1 MNDEARPTLS
11 ALQAWASGVMAG
23 NDSGTGSGSEA
34 DMDGEIDRAPG
45 QARYD
50 PADVISVF
58 MGARESGKHRDAQ
71 AKRNPVRLRWGR
83 SQPS

>member
-1 MNDEARPTLS
+1 MNDEERPTPS

-23 NDSGTGSGSEA
+23 SGGARETEGQA
-34 DMDGEIDRAPG
+34 DVDRAPG
-45 QARYD
+45 QAQYD

-58 MGARESGKHRDAQ
+58 MGARESAKERDSEA
-71 AKRNPVRLRWGR
+71 RRHPVRLRRGR

>member
-1 MNDEARPTLS
+1 MNDEARPTPS

-23 NDSGTGSGSEA
+23 KGGSGPEVDA
-34 DMDGEIDRAPG
+34 DVDRAPG
-45 QARYD
+45 QAQYD

-58 MGARESGKHRDAQ
+58 MGARESAKQRDAQ
-71 AKRNPVRLRWGR
+71 ARRNPVRLRRGR